1 MARTV
6 HCAKLKKDLPG
17 LAYPPVPG
25 ELGKRIWAQVSAEAW
40 EEWKKLQ
47 TMMINEYGLNCADP
61 QVRKHLLEQCEN
73 YFFGKGV
80 EPVANY
86 VPPEP
91 EQK

>member
-1 MARTV
+1 
-6 HCAKLKKDLPG
+6 
-17 LAYPPVPG
+17 
-25 ELGKRIWAQVSAEAW
+25 
-40 EEWKKLQ
+40 
-47 TMMINEYGLNCADP
+47 MMINEYGLNCADP

>member
-25 ELGKRIWAQVSAEAW
+25 EWV
-40 EEWKKLQ
+40 KLQ

-61 QVRKHLLEQCEN
+61 NVRKHLLSQCEN
-73 YFFGKGV
+73 YLFGDGV
-80 EPVANY
+80 DPIPNHVPV
-86 VPPEP
+86 E
-91 EQK
+91 